1 MQAGV
6 QFRICGFVLD
16 KETVRSGSSP
26 EGVVGAGSFAH
37 AESHRHMWV
46 AGLDG
51 FDMPGQYRSGL
62 GGVFPGL
69 QDDGVRTRRHGGI
82 HGGHDRFARHEVT
95 VQMRV
100 GPAQTA
106 VFAVA
111 DTTVGKFDQTA
122 GSDMIAQRG
131 PPHGVGLQAHLFIGG
146 GQEFVY
152 FVSLHVCFGDAWSGI
167 AFRRRAALLF
177 MVLREGMAPRAF
189 KVNRLFRSPS
199 DFVRCDKGMR

>member
-1 MQAGV
+1 
-6 QFRICGFVLD
+6 
-16 KETVRSGSSP
+16 
-26 EGVVGAGSFAH
+26 
-37 AESHRHMWV
+37 MWV

-152 FVSLHVCFGDAWSGI
+152 FVSLHVCFGDARSGI
-167 AFRRRAALLF
+167 AFRRRARRCF
-177 MVLREGMAPRAF
+177 SWFFGKGWPHE
-189 KVNRLFRSPS
+189 RLKSTGCSGVRLILS
-199 DFVRCDKGMR
+199 DVTRRCDEAG